1 MSYNLSS
8 YSTNDPEDFSS
19 DWDKPE
25 EKRSLTFEILNLFV
39 QKLTTPEMYE
49 QYELTLKQFDSSL
62 DFFERKISDSLYKVT
77 KNINID
83 EEHIEPDVE
92 KQVKLQ
98 YNYCIDGGELFLE
111 AIDEMR
117 YYIDHIMG
125 ISYSFHAEECDWV
138 PQEHLTEGLKIAEKA
153 DVKIRKS
160 LQLFD
165 TLYYEEE

>member
-1 MSYNLSS
+1 MSYNP
-8 YSTNDPEDFSS
+8 YSTNNEEDFSS
-19 DWDKPE
+19 KWDRPE

-49 QYELTLKQFDSSL
+49 QYELTLKQFDNSL

-83 EEHIEPDVE
+83 EDNIEPDIE

-125 ISYSFHAEECDWV
+125 LSYSFHVEECDLV
-138 PQEHLTEGLKIAEKA
+138 PDDHLAEGLKIAEKA

-160 LQLFD
+160 LQVFD
-165 TLYYEEE
+165 NLYYSEQ